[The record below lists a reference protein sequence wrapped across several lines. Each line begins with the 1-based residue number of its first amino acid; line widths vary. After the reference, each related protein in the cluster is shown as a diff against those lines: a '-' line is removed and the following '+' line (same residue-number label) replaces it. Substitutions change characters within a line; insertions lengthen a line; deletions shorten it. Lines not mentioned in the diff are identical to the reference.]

1 MCDNI
6 GFSEI
11 ALIVV
16 IAFLVLGPEK
26 IPEIARGIMKLLQLR
41 SQIEK
46 DIRETVKP
54 IVESVQASATLAEKE
69 PISPPKSAVPE
80 TKDIQSV
87 QIKKP
92 IDPNAPRRD
101 PYTGILIPPK
111 SQTAGEEKEE
121 EKKETLETA
130 KDGLGESKTEEK
142 SAAHADQKEEKK
154 A

>member
-16 IAFLVLGPEK
+16 IAFIVLGPEK

-46 DIRETVKP
+46 DFRETVKP
-54 IVESVQASATLAEKE
+54 IVEAAQSSAALAEKE
-69 PISPPKSAVPE
+69 PVTVSPAPAPEIKEVQSA
-80 TKDIQSV
+80 
-87 QIKKP
+87 QIKKTL
-92 IDPNAPRRD
+92 DPNAPRRD

-111 SQTAGEEKEE
+111 SQNAGEDKEDA
-121 EKKETLETA
+121 KKENEEAAQSVSAEPKTEIDSKTQSA
-130 KDGLGESKTEEK
+130 EGESK
-142 SAAHADQKEEKK
+142 K